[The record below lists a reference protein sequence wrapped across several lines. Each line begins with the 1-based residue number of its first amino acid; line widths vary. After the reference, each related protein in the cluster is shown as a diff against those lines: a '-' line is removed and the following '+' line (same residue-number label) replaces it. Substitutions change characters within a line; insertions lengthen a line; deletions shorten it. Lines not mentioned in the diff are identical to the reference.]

1 MAKTSGLHV
10 FVSVTALHADLTW
23 SFAIRGFVHQNNV
36 ESVTTVAR
44 GMCVCV
50 CVCVWGEGGGGG
62 GGKSGG
68 GKKKKPKKTLGLPKN
83 LPKTPGPRNKSPKIS

>member
-50 CVCVWGEGGGGG
+50 CVCVGRGGGGVEILQMG
-62 GGKSGG
+62 AKI
-68 GKKKKPKKTLGLPKN
+68 KTPKN
-83 LPKTPGPRNKSPKIS
+83 P

>member
-10 FVSVTALHADLTW
+10 FVSVTALHANLTW

-50 CVCVWGEGGGGG
+50 CVWGGGGG
-62 GGKSGG
+62 GGTSGG
-68 GKKKKPKKTLGLPKN
+68 GENKNSKKSLGLPKN
-83 LPKTPGPRNKSPKIS
+83 LPKTPGPKNKSPKMS

>member
-10 FVSVTALHADLTW
+10 FVSVTALHANLTW

-50 CVCVWGEGGGGG
+50 CGGGGG
-62 GGKSGG
+62 GVEILQMGAKI
-68 GKKKKPKKTLGLPKN
+68 KTLKN
-83 LPKTPGPRNKSPKIS
+83 P

>member
-50 CVCVWGEGGGGG
+50 WGGGGG
-62 GGKSGG
+62 RGVEILNMGAKI
-68 GKKKKPKKTLGLPKN
+68 
-83 LPKTPGPRNKSPKIS
+83 KTPENP

>member
-50 CVCVWGEGGGGG
+50 CGGGGG
-62 GGKSGG
+62 GGVEILQMGAKI
-68 GKKKKPKKTLGLPKN
+68 
-83 LPKTPGPRNKSPKIS
+83 KTPKIP

>member
-10 FVSVTALHADLTW
+10 FVSVTALHADLTG

-50 CVCVWGEGGGGG
+50 CGGGGRG
-62 GGKSGG
+62 GGGVEILQMGAKI
-68 GKKKKPKKTLGLPKN
+68 KTLKN
-83 LPKTPGPRNKSPKIS
+83 P

>member
-50 CVCVWGEGGGGG
+50 CVWGGGEVEILQMGA
-62 GGKSGG
+62 KI
-68 GKKKKPKKTLGLPKN
+68 KTLKN
-83 LPKTPGPRNKSPKIS
+83 P

>member
-50 CVCVWGEGGGGG
+50 
-62 GGKSGG
+62 KS
-68 GKKKKPKKTLGLPKN
+68 
-83 LPKTPGPRNKSPKIS
+83 KISSLGFWQKKETTTKNPSITPVA

>member
-50 CVCVWGEGGGGG
+50 CVCGGGGWEVEILQMG
-62 GGKSGG
+62 AKI
-68 GKKKKPKKTLGLPKN
+68 KTLKN
-83 LPKTPGPRNKSPKIS
+83 P

>member
-1 MAKTSGLHV
+1 MAITIGLHV

-44 GMCVCV
+44 GICVCV
-50 CVCVWGEGGGGG
+50 CVCVCGGGGG
-62 GGKSGG
+62 GGGGRGQGG
-68 GKKKKPKKTLGLPKN
+68 GVEILQMGAKIKTLKN
-83 LPKTPGPRNKSPKIS
+83 P

>member
-36 ESVTTVAR
+36 ESVTTLAR

-50 CVCVWGEGGGGG
+50 CVGGGEGGVEIRQMGA
-62 GGKSGG
+62 KI
-68 GKKKKPKKTLGLPKN
+68 KTLKN
-83 LPKTPGPRNKSPKIS
+83 P

>member
-10 FVSVTALHADLTW
+10 FVSVTALHANLTW

-50 CVCVWGEGGGGG
+50 CVCGGGGWEVEILQMG
-62 GGKSGG
+62 AKI
-68 GKKKKPKKTLGLPKN
+68 KTLKN
-83 LPKTPGPRNKSPKIS
+83 P

>member
-23 SFAIRGFVHQNNV
+23 SFAIREFVHQNNV

-50 CVCVWGEGGGGG
+50 CGGGGG
-62 GGKSGG
+62 GGYFRGG
-68 GKKKKPKKTLGLPKN
+68 EKAKLKKIPRASKKPPKN
-83 LPKTPGPRNKSPKIS
+83 PWTEK

>member
-10 FVSVTALHADLTW
+10 FVSVTALHANLTW

-50 CVCVWGEGGGGG
+50 CVCGGGGG
-62 GGKSGG
+62 WGVEILQMGAKI
-68 GKKKKPKKTLGLPKN
+68 KTLKN
-83 LPKTPGPRNKSPKIS
+83 P

>member
-36 ESVTTVAR
+36 ESVATVPR
-44 GMCVCV
+44 CVCV
-50 CVCVWGEGGGGG
+50 CVCVSVVGWVGGGGG
-62 GGKSGG
+62 RDTSDLK
-68 GKKKKPKKTLGLPKN
+68 
-83 LPKTPGPRNKSPKIS
+83 